1 MRRRAVLSVLAAA
14 ALLLGACTTGAQ
26 DDTGTDRVE
35 ITMSEFAFDPDPV
48 TVPAGRE
55 VTLALTNDGD
65 VRHELMAGRD
75 PMPDDD
81 GGYLQ
86 DLFAGVDPTVSPAS
100 AVAMDDH
107 DAHAGFMVQVEPGE
121 TVEVT
126 FTLPADRSGGWE
138 IGCFEP
144 GHYEAGM
151 HAQLTVTG

>member
-1 MRRRAVLSVLAAA
+1 MRKPTVLSVLAVA
-14 ALLLGACTTGAQ
+14 ALLLGACTTGTQ

-48 TVPAGRE
+48 TLPTGRE
-55 VTLALTNDGD
+55 VTVALTNDGD
-65 VRHELMAGRD
+65 IRHEFMAGRD
-75 PMPDDD
+75 PMAD
-81 GGYLQ
+81 GGYMQ
-86 DLFAGVDPTVSPAS
+86 DLFAGVDPAVTPAE
-100 AVAMDDH
+100 AVAMDAH

-126 FTLPADRSGGWE
+126 FTLPADRAGDWE

-151 HAQLTVTG
+151 HATFTVTS